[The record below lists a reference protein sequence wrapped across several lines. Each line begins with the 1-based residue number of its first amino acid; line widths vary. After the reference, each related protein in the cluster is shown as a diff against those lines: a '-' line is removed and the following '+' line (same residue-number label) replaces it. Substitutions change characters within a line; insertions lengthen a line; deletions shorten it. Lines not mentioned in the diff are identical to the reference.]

1 MPSGQFTDRGVRGFQ
16 VSDRPIKMSGA
27 SWLEQTGAAVLY
39 DDFVGDTLNTNLW
52 LATETATGVPWAIT
66 ATAGDPVAGHGGW
79 AGTQTDNVDAAAEEL
94 AAASSATVGQWRAD
108 RAGNGLLVFQCR
120 LTVAGAI
127 TARIVNAG
135 FSDDPTEGAAVAMS
149 ISTATWTT
157 TASDAALAVFS
168 SLATAN
174 TTFLFQTVD
183 SDTDGTHVASA
194 VSAAA
199 NTATVIRIEID
210 SAGGCYFYQSDGA
223 TAIPAFQ
230 GVETAVGVSPDVL
243 LCPYVALASTA
254 TTAAD
259 LELDY
264 VVVGC
269 AR

>member
-1 MPSGQFTDRGVRGFQ
+1 
-16 VSDRPIKMSGA
+16 MSGA

-79 AGTQTDNVDAAAEEL
+79 AGCQTDNVDAAAEEL
-94 AAASSATVGQWRAD
+94 AAGSSATAGQWRAD
-108 RAGNGLLVFQCR
+108 RAGNGMLVFQCR
-120 LTVAGAI
+120 LSTPTAI
-127 TARIVNAG
+127 TARIINAG
-135 FSDDPTEGAAVAMS
+135 FTDDPTEGATLAAFL
-149 ISTATWTT
+149 STTTWTT
-157 TASDAALAVFS
+157 TATDMALWVLS
-168 SLATAN
+168 SLATDN
-174 TTFLFQTVD
+174 DNFVGQT
-183 SDTDGTHVASA
+183 SDGGTDGTHIAST
-194 VSAAA
+194 VAAA
-199 NTATVIRIEID
+199 ADTATVLRIELD
-210 SAGGCYFYQSDGA
+210 SLGQAYFYQSDGA
-223 TAIPAFQ
+223 TAEPAFQ
-230 GVETAVGVSPDVL
+230 GYVATGAAATVL

>member
-1 MPSGQFTDRGVRGFQ
+1 MPSGQFTDRGVRGFE

-52 LATETATGVPWAIT
+52 LATETATGVPWAIS

-79 AGTQTDNVDAAAEEL
+79 ASAQTDNVDAGAEEL

-108 RAGNGLLVFQCR
+108 RAGNGLLVFQTR
-120 LTVAGAI
+120 LTIPTAL
-127 TARIVNAG
+127 TARWINAG
-135 FSDDPTEGAAVAMS
+135 FTDDPTEGTNLAAS
-149 ISTATWTT
+149 ITTTTWTT
-157 TASDAALAVFS
+157 TTTDAALAVFCS
-168 SLATAN
+168 TATAN

-194 VSAAA
+194 VAAAA

-223 TAIPAFQ
+223 TARPAFQ
-230 GVETAVGVSPDVL
+230 GVETAIGVSPDVL
-243 LCPYVALASTA
+243 LCPYIALGSTT

-259 LELDY
+259 LEVDY